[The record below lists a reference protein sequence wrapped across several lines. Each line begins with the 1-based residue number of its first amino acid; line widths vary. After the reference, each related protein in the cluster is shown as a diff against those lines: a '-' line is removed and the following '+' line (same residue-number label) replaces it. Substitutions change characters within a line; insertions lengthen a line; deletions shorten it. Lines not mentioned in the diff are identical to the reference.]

1 MQCACEMTWAFAWR
15 DSGSRDEFSSFVC
28 MEMWWEEIKK
38 IRKKKSLCGLLCSRF
53 YVVMEMHSCKEL
65 SSTYIYILNW
75 QDGLIVGS
83 FEHFWVSL
91 LFLSKPS
98 FHPPMTALV
107 SFCVPP
113 QRICSSPVPTPVS
126 VSAKISSHQ
135 SFDPNVN
142 LAPSSTNLAKTI
154 QIIPKLG
161 S

>member
-1 MQCACEMTWAFAWR
+1 MTWAFAWR
-15 DSGSRDEFSSFVC
+15 DSGSRDEFSSFLLLWGGC

-38 IRKKKSLCGLLCSRF
+38 IRKKYSLCGLLCSRF

-65 SSTYIYILNW
+65 SSTYIHILNW
-75 QDGLIVGS
+75 QDGLNVVS

-91 LFLSKPS
+91 IFFSKPS

-113 QRICSSPVPTPVS
+113 QRICLSPVPTPVS

-135 SFDPNVN
+135 SFYPIVN

-154 QIIPKLG
+154 QIISKLG